1 MFSFGAYKDLFFFEK
16 KRDLFMDY
24 IEMLKRAR
32 ASVVSRDTGR
42 FEVPA
47 PVVMPAGRQTTV
59 RNFLDIAKAVRREPK
74 HIAKYLFKE
83 LAVPGEIKGAELFL
97 QGKFP
102 SSILARR
109 VDDYIKEFVLCH
121 ECSKPDTLVQKADRY
136 EFLKCEACGARRP
149 LRQL

>member
-1 MFSFGAYKDLFFFEK
+1 
-16 KRDLFMDY
+16 MDY
-24 IEMLKRAR
+24 MEMLRRAR
-32 ASVVSRDTGR
+32 TNIASKDAGR

-47 PVVMPAGRQTTV
+47 PVVVPAGRQTTV
-59 RNFLDIAKAVRREPK
+59 RNFIEIAKALRRDAK
-74 HIAKYLFKE
+74 HVAKYLFKE

-97 QGKFP
+97 QGKFF
-102 SSILARR
+102 SSMIAKRIE
-109 VDDYIKEFVLCH
+109 DYTKEFVLCQ